1 MTKRLLLLSGLFLLA
16 AAVAGVAQPRLGRAA
31 DTTPA
36 GRTITVDGSGSVTTI
51 PDRATFTFGADARAA
66 TARAALARADAASDA
81 LVAAVRRAGVGD
93 ADLQTSDVSLMPQ
106 TTQDGTRVTGY
117 VASTSVTAT
126 TTIANAGPL
135 VDAAVA
141 AGATAV
147 SGPSLSR
154 ADTGALYRDA
164 LKQAVADARA
174 KADALAAASGLT
186 LGAVRAVVE
195 GGGPAPVPLAA
206 GAAGDAA
213 AKIEPGTQTVDA
225 TVTVTFDATG

>member
-1 MTKRLLLLSGLFLLA
+1 MTKRLLFLIGLFLLA

-31 DTTPA
+31 DTAPA
-36 GRTITVDGSGSVTTI
+36 GRTITTGGSGSVTTV

-66 TARAALARADAASDA
+66 TAKAALAQANGAADA
-81 LVAAVRRAGVGD
+81 LVAALKRGGVAD
-93 ADLQTSDVSLMPQ
+93 ADLQTSDVSLTPQ

-141 AGATAV
+141 AGATNV

-154 ADTGALYRDA
+154 ADTDALYRDA
-164 LKQAVADARA
+164 LKRAVADARA

-186 LGAVRAVVE
+186 LGAVRTVVE
-195 GGGPAPVPLAA
+195 GGGATPVPLPMAA
-206 GAAGDAA
+206 DGA

-225 TVTVTFDATG
+225 TVTVTFDAAG